1 MIGTLAAVGVLILIV
16 VAASVLR
23 SGADESAEPI
33 PVPGFTPATISA
45 LPGEGT
51 SRAEIDQLSPQE
63 IAGAALDDR
72 GKVSKRAGA
81 NIPKGAQSL
90 ARQAEGLAGSQPFDF
105 VLTSF
110 NVLGSQHTR
119 AGKNAQ
125 RFASGQARARAA
137 GSLIAS
143 YGSSVVG
150 MQELQR
156 DQLAVLAAMAG
167 DRWEFYPGTALG
179 GPGVPQ
185 SLMWDTAVWEPTFTG
200 TITIPFMG
208 TTRPQPIVRL
218 RHQGT
223 NREIYVLNVH
233 NSPRDRQGRE
243 NERDKAEQIE
253 IAAVQ
258 ELRKDKIPV
267 FVIGDFNGWD
277 GSGSSMRTL
286 GNSGIWEIFLP
297 GVSPGALYKFNICYV
312 DGSWNAKADPMARAT
327 EVPPATASVVTEST
341 YQWGDGGWMA
351 ARAETNPHTGPLSV
365 YEVHL
370 GSWRKGL
377 SYRELA
383 DELVDY
389 VSSLG
394 FTHVELLPVAEH
406 PYGPSWGYQ
415 VTSYYAPTS
424 RFGTPDEFRYLVD
437 ALHRADIGVILDWV
451 PAHFPK
457 DSWALA
463 KFDGTPLYE
472 HPDPLRG
479 EHTDWGTLIFDFGRP
494 EVRNFLVA
502 NALYWLEEFHIDG
515 LRVDAVAS
523 MLYLDY
529 SRQPGQWRPNVRGGR
544 ENLEAIEFIQETTA
558 TAYRR
563 QPGIIMMAEESTA
576 WPGVTAPTS
585 VGGLGFGLKW
595 NMGWM
600 NDTLRYLAEAP
611 INRRYHHGGLTF
623 SLVYAFSEQFILPL
637 SHDEVVHG
645 KGSLL
650 QKMPGDR
657 WQQLAGLRAL
667 FAYQWTH
674 PGKKL
679 LFMGSEFGQEHEWAE
694 SQSIQWEI
702 SSEPGHAGISLLIRD
717 LNALYLQY
725 PALWAEDF
733 THAGF
738 TWLVAGDGDHNV
750 IAYLRQGD
758 DSQVA
763 VVVNFSGTP
772 HENYRLPL
780 PHEGTW
786 REVLNTDAP
795 SYGGS
800 GVGNL
805 GSIVADQGAHGGFP
819 ASALVQVPPLGAVIF
834 APGT

>member
-1 MIGTLAAVGVLILIV
+1 MAHIVNPPTDLLDRVARGHHYAPHDVLGAHPTEGATVIRAVRHLAQRVVFHVGGEEIEAAHEHGGIWVAQVAGGEVPCYEVEAHYQDGSSHRGHDPYQFLPTLGDVDLHLIGEGRHEYLWKALGAHHRQVETPG
-16 VAASVLR
+16 
-23 SGADESAEPI
+23 SGKL
-33 PVPGFTPATISA
+33 VPG
-45 LPGEGT
+45 
-51 SRAEIDQLSPQE
+51 
-63 IAGAALDDR
+63 
-72 GKVSKRAGA
+72 
-81 NIPKGAQSL
+81 
-90 ARQAEGLAGSQPFDF
+90 
-105 VLTSF
+105 TSF
-110 NVLGSQHTR
+110 AVWAPN
-119 AGKNAQ
+119 
-125 RFASGQARARAA
+125 ARA
-137 GSLIAS
+137 
-143 YGSSVVG
+143 
-150 MQELQR
+150 
-156 DQLAVLAAMAG
+156 
-167 DRWEFYPGTALG
+167 
-179 GPGVPQ
+179 
-185 SLMWDTAVWEPTFTG
+185 
-200 TITIPFMG
+200 
-208 TTRPQPIVRL
+208 
-218 RHQGT
+218 
-223 NREIYVLNVH
+223 
-233 NSPRDRQGRE
+233 
-243 NERDKAEQIE
+243 
-253 IAAVQ
+253 VQ
-258 ELRKDKIPV
+258 
-267 FVIGDFNGWD
+267 VIGDFNGWD

-327 EVPPATASVVTEST
+327 EVPPATASVVTESS
-341 YQWGDGGWMA
+341 YQWGDGAWMA
-351 ARAETNPHTGPLSV
+351 TRAETNPHTGPMSV

-377 SYRELA
+377 SYRELS

-437 ALHRADIGVILDWV
+437 ALHQANIGVILDWV

-544 ENLEAIEFIQETTA
+544 ENLEAIEFIQETNA

-667 FAYQWTH
+667 YAYQWTH

-750 IAYLRQGD
+750 IAYLRQGG

-772 HENYRLPL
+772 HENYHLPL
-780 PHEGTW
+780 PREGTW